1 VSRQKTK
8 KWIAIGTGVILAL
21 LIAVLLMRPAS
32 VSVETAVIQ
41 RGNLIIEVKEQG
53 RTRARD
59 RYTVAAP
66 IGGQL
71 MRPDVLVGQTV
82 AKGDVLVRIS
92 PAPEDP
98 RTEAAERAD
107 LVAAQAYQRETE
119 AQLEEARGNYQRV
132 LREANRRNELYGRQL
147 VSIEERDRYA
157 QSADAAKARLASVE
171 ASVAAATAQVE
182 SARSKLLGMNSG
194 AGDEGTID
202 VKAPVSGQVL
212 QIFEQSTR
220 VIQAGTPLFEL
231 NAGNALELVID
242 VLTQDAVNIEPG
254 DTIVIDEWGASQ
266 SLTGQVRYTEPQ
278 AFTKLSSLGVEEQ
291 RVNIIGDLTETPDT
305 LGAEYRISASIITW
319 QSDDV
324 LLVPTAAIFRRN
336 DQWQVYVV
344 DQGKARLQ
352 TLELGQRGTDRAEVL
367 NGLQEGAEVI
377 LYPSDLIEEGVSI
390 EIVN

>member
-1 VSRQKTK
+1 MF
-8 KWIAIGTGVILAL
+8 W
-21 LIAVLLMRPAS
+21 S
-32 VSVETAVIQ
+32 V
-41 RGNLIIEVKEQG
+41 K
-53 RTRARD
+53 
-59 RYTVAAP
+59 
-66 IGGQL
+66 QL
-71 MRPDVLVGQTV
+71 R
-82 AKGDVLVRIS
+82 KG
-92 PAPEDP
+92 
-98 RTEAAERAD
+98 
-107 LVAAQAYQRETE
+107 
-119 AQLEEARGNYQRV
+119 
-132 LREANRRNELYGRQL
+132 
-147 VSIEERDRYA
+147 IEERDRYA

-352 TLELGQRGTDRAEVL
+352 TLELGGML
-367 NGLQEGAEVI
+367 M
-377 LYPSDLIEEGVSI
+377 PS
-390 EIVN
+390 